1 MMSTANVQYPGQ
13 PMYGYNYQQQPGQYG
28 YTMQPQQ
35 PIQLTN
41 PLTKAQLELLKQKGD
56 KLTLTLSELDI
67 AKAICTHK
75 DGNKIALVRLDPAN
89 PDRVTC
95 RICGETFDLTNGDHA
110 AVEAACELM
119 TNIIQTIKTYWLDV
133 PADVAQNLYTIL
145 PLIQRMPK
153 IYDVAIKN
161 FAQVENVNRMNE
173 VNQPYGFNMFNN
185 LMNPMFG
192 MGMGG
197 YYGGGYQQPMTYQQN
212 PQQGQEVFP
221 NPIGVP
227 APQQPM
233 YQQSPMM
240 PQYGAAPNPV
250 SMPQPNYGAPAY
262 QDPNMGG
269 NPFGY
274 DGAPVPQQPAAQ
286 AAPQQPAGAFQNAP
300 QQAPAAVPAPSAD
313 TVNEKVFSV

>member
-1 MMSTANVQYPGQ
+1 MMSNTYPQYPNQQ
-13 PMYGYNYQQQPGQYG
+13 PMYGYNYQQQPGMYG

-75 DGNKIALVRLDPAN
+75 DGNKISLVRLDPTN

-95 RICGETFDLTNGDHA
+95 RVCGETFDLTNGDHA

-153 IYDVAIKN
+153 IYDVAQKN
-161 FAQVENVNRMNE
+161 FQQVENVNRMNE
-173 VNQPYGFNMFNN
+173 VNQPMGFNMFQQ
-185 LMNPMFG
+185 LMSPTMG
-192 MGMGG
+192 MGMPMNG
-197 YYGGGYQQPMTYQQN
+197 YYGYQQPMYQQPN
-212 PQQGQEVFP
+212 GVAGQEVFP

-227 APQQPM
+227 AQPQQPM
-233 YQQSPMM
+233 YQQPM
-240 PQYGAAPNPV
+240 YGMAPNPV
-250 SMPQPNYGAPAY
+250 AMPQPQYNAPMY
-262 QDPNMGG
+262 QDPNAVGG

-274 DGAPVPQQPAAQ
+274 NGTVVPQPQVQQPVQAPVQQ
-286 AAPQQPAGAFQNAP
+286 QNTF
-300 QQAPAAVPAPSAD
+300 QQAPAAAPAPAAD